1 MRGSTNDRPPNPGPG
16 RSKEGGASRDVAE
29 HIATEIYDAISSN
42 VATKADVALV
52 RADLREMELRLEKQ
66 IDRVVDPPRRPR
78 RHRRRRAVR
87 RAALL
92 AAALSSEGDNLDLT
106 VEEKQALIALLKRT
120 LEHARLPLAPR
131 LDPLK
136 AIMAKVEP
144 PAAQPER

>member
-1 MRGSTNDRPPNPGPG
+1 
-16 RSKEGGASRDVAE
+16 
-29 HIATEIYDAISSN
+29 
-42 VATKADVALV
+42 
-52 RADLREMELRLEKQ
+52 
-66 IDRVVDPPRRPR
+66 VVDPPRRPR